1 MHGTSLIFPTAK
13 MAQRPIDPGHVYHVL
28 VAHTNDKIQRADAE
42 ISGRM
47 FAVAVGNTTCVHCWC
62 GGLRFLGIP
71 SLGRSSSRRGTF
83 FHSAGVQ
90 RAQMRQNADGGAGQ
104 DPDAQGA
111 RVQHAGHPEARQ
123 GAAAAALGGQQAA
136 PPVKTHC
143 LQEVLRAR

>member
-1 MHGTSLIFPTAK
+1 

-28 VAHTNDKIQRADAE
+28 VSHTNDKIQRADIGANVC
-42 ISGRM
+42 SCRWQHDVRALLVWWT
-47 FAVAVGNTTCVHCWC
+47 AVPWYSITWT
-62 GGLRFLGIP
+62 LLFTERDL
-71 SLGRSSSRRGTF
+71 

>member
-1 MHGTSLIFPTAK
+1 MQKYRGECLQLPLATRRACTA
-13 MAQRPIDPGHVYHVL
+13 GVWW
-28 VAHTNDKIQRADAE
+28 T
-42 ISGRM
+42 
-47 FAVAVGNTTCVHCWC
+47 AVPWYSITWT
-62 GGLRFLGIP
+62 LLFTERD
-71 SLGRSSSRRGTF
+71 TF

-123 GAAAAALGGQQAA
+123 GAAAAALRGQQAA
-136 PPVKTHC
+136 PPIKTHR